1 MAERIFIAEDDD
13 SIRELLRCTLESF
26 GYTVSDFA
34 DGQALLDQIEP
45 ACLPDLVILDIMMP
59 VKDGLQTLSELRQ
72 REETRDLPAIMVTA
86 KDAEIDKVRGLDLG
100 ADDYITK
107 PFGILELSSRVKAVL
122 RRSARGGRPAQVIQI
137 GDIVLDSGKVVVYQ
151 GKQELELTNKEF
163 KLLSLLMRNCGI
175 ALPREEI
182 LNKVW
187 GYDYIGET
195 RTLDMHIRS
204 LRQKLG
210 DDAETPRYIKTVR
223 SVGYKFMEP
232 SRTAG
237 GDGA

>member
-1 MAERIFIAEDDD
+1 MKQRIYIAEDDGG
-13 SIRELLRCTLESF
+13 IRELIRCTLESF
-26 GYTVSDFA
+26 GFDAFEFP
-34 DGQALLDQIEP
+34 DGEALLSQIRREG
-45 ACLPDLVILDIMMP
+45 AVPDLVILDIMMP
-59 VKDGLQTLSELRQ
+59 VKDGLETLKELRAHGLTA
-72 REETRDLPAIMVTA
+72 RVPVILVTA

-122 RRSARGGRPAQVIQI
+122 RRSGGVPEGPAVLAA
-137 GDIVLDSGKVVVYQ
+137 GDLRLDTGRVEVRQ
-151 GKQELELTNKEF
+151 GSREVELTNKEF
-163 KLLSLLMRNCGI
+163 KLLALLMQNTGI

-182 LNKVW
+182 LNRVW

-210 DDAETPRYIKTVR
+210 DTAENPKYIKTVR
-223 SVGYKFMEP
+223 SVGYKFI
-232 SRTAG
+232 AG
-237 GDGA
+237 E

>member
-1 MAERIFIAEDDD
+1 MKQRIYIAEDDGG
-13 SIRELLRCTLESF
+13 IRELIRCTLESF
-26 GYTVSDFA
+26 GFDAFEFP
-34 DGQALLDQIEP
+34 DGEALLNQIQREGTV
-45 ACLPDLVILDIMMP
+45 PDLVILDIMMP
-59 VKDGLQTLSELRQ
+59 VKDGLETLKELREHGLTA
-72 REETRDLPAIMVTA
+72 RVPVILVTA

-122 RRSARGGRPAQVIQI
+122 RRSGGPQE
-137 GDIVLDSGKVVVYQ
+137 GPEVLCAADLRLDTGRVEVCQ
-151 GKQELELTNKEF
+151 GEREVELTNKEF
-163 KLLSLLMRNCGI
+163 KLLALLMKNAGI

-182 LNKVW
+182 LNRVW

-210 DDAETPRYIKTVR
+210 DTAENPKYIKTVR
-223 SVGYKFMEP
+223 SVGYKFIAE
-232 SRTAG
+232 
-237 GDGA
+237 

>member
-1 MAERIFIAEDDD
+1 MKQRIYIAEDDGG
-13 SIRELLRCTLESF
+13 IRELIRCTLESF
-26 GYTVSDFA
+26 GFDAFEFP
-34 DGQALLDQIEP
+34 DGEALLNQIQREGTV
-45 ACLPDLVILDIMMP
+45 PDLVILDIMMP
-59 VKDGLQTLSELRQ
+59 VKDGLETLKELREHGLTA
-72 REETRDLPAIMVTA
+72 RVPVILVTA

-122 RRSARGGRPAQVIQI
+122 RRSGGSQEGPE
-137 GDIVLDSGKVVVYQ
+137 VLSAADLRLDTGRVEVRQ
-151 GKQELELTNKEF
+151 GEREVELTNKEF
-163 KLLSLLMRNCGI
+163 KLLALLMKNAGI

-182 LNKVW
+182 LNRVW

-210 DDAETPRYIKTVR
+210 DTAENPKYIKTVR
-223 SVGYKFMEP
+223 SVGYKFIAE
-232 SRTAG
+232 
-237 GDGA
+237 

>member
-1 MAERIFIAEDDD
+1 MKQRIYIAEDDGG
-13 SIRELLRCTLESF
+13 IRELIRCTLESF
-26 GYTVSDFA
+26 GFDAFEFP
-34 DGQALLDQIEP
+34 DGEALLNQIQREGTV
-45 ACLPDLVILDIMMP
+45 PDLVILDIMMP
-59 VKDGLQTLSELRQ
+59 VKDGLETLKELREHGLTA
-72 REETRDLPAIMVTA
+72 RVPVILVTA

-122 RRSARGGRPAQVIQI
+122 RRSGGSQEGPEVLRA
-137 GDIVLDSGKVVVYQ
+137 GDLRLDTGRVEVRQ
-151 GKQELELTNKEF
+151 GEREVELTNKEF
-163 KLLSLLMRNCGI
+163 KLLALLMKNAGI

-182 LNKVW
+182 LNRVW

-210 DDAETPRYIKTVR
+210 DTAENPKYIKTVR
-223 SVGYKFMEP
+223 SVGYKFIAE
-232 SRTAG
+232 
-237 GDGA
+237 

>member
-1 MAERIFIAEDDD
+1 M
-13 SIRELLRCTLESF
+13 
-26 GYTVSDFA
+26 
-34 DGQALLDQIEP
+34 
-45 ACLPDLVILDIMMP
+45 
-59 VKDGLQTLSELRQ
+59 
-72 REETRDLPAIMVTA
+72 
-86 KDAEIDKVRGLDLG
+86 
-100 ADDYITK
+100 
-107 PFGILELSSRVKAVL
+107 
-122 RRSARGGRPAQVIQI
+122 
-137 GDIVLDSGKVVVYQ
+137 VVYQ
-151 GKQELELTNKEF
+151 GKQELELTIKEF